1 MGESSRESEFIV
13 LKERKL
19 ISTSAVLNGTMR
31 FAFLLETCPPGS
43 VPDANLLASVLD
55 LVSYD
60 LIIFLSGIQF
70 IFLQPRSANVARAAF
85 LMECAYFVH
94 CCNKGQ
100 WPTWMKLNYP
110 LFRPSGPLSTRGP
123 PTGVR
128 RSHILQR
135 SAGKMFQQW
144 AEVKSKSKFWPEF
157 EEMLIHRCLGKDQKI

>member
-1 MGESSRESEFIV
+1 MLVLLLMCSSTFSIPFLSDLSRKNSFDMGESSRESEFIV

-70 IFLQPRSANVARAAF
+70 IFL
-85 LMECAYFVH
+85 
-94 CCNKGQ
+94 
-100 WPTWMKLNYP
+100 
-110 LFRPSGPLSTRGP
+110 
-123 PTGVR
+123 
-128 RSHILQR
+128 
-135 SAGKMFQQW
+135 
-144 AEVKSKSKFWPEF
+144 
-157 EEMLIHRCLGKDQKI
+157 